1 MLVHCPK
8 CGFQQ
13 PDDQYCARCGVD
25 MKSYRPSQLNQSK
38 KLFQKTG
45 VFQIIIF
52 LAVLAGVSWWIGKN
66 KSSQQWVQK
75 FNVIS
80 KSTRLQNHDA
90 QNPSVNDS
98 SSHSDSESKVQ
109 IEVDPNTNLDSLAQP
124 NEANLHG
131 HNSENAS
138 AIATSDTRSLSADK
152 TLPQNSLK
160 LSFIEVPKPVLM
172 SWITEAQAR
181 GLFQNYADFSAG
193 ILVQKNPQF
202 DQQIKYLKTESIA
215 LGNSKMFAH
224 VFGKAN
230 EDTNEFNGLQ
240 TQIEIKAKEN
250 NLLKGHFSITKSI
263 KNSKESIPAEFE
275 LQKGHVFFILWKSAL
290 QGFED
295 EVNLSKTPPFQV
307 IQSPE
312 YLNQRTE
319 FVILIE
325 PQ

>member
-75 FNVIS
+75 LNVIS
-80 KSTRLQNHDA
+80 KSTRLQNHES
-90 QNPSVNDS
+90 QNTAVNDA
-98 SSHSDSESKVQ
+98 SSHSDSEDKVQ
-109 IEVDPNTNLDSLAQP
+109 VEVDPNANLDSLAQP
-124 NEANLHG
+124 QAPQARTANPDGTAATASIEAR
-131 HNSENAS
+131 E
-138 AIATSDTRSLSADK
+138 LSGDK
-152 TLPQNSLK
+152 TNAQNSLM
-160 LSFIEVPKPVLM
+160 LSFIEVPKTILISWM
-172 SWITEAQAR
+172 SEAQAR
-181 GLFQNYADFSAG
+181 GLFQNYTDFSAG
-193 ILVQKNPQF
+193 ILLQKNPQF

-295 EVNLSKTPPFQV
+295 DVNLSKIPPFQV